1 MNSMIDNAY
10 IIKQLFTTAYSN
22 PDFSYMIIE
31 AINVSCQEIFKNK
44 LTRFT
49 FNDVFKYIEIEID
62 DTQSIE
68 NLKKYTDTIFRD
80 VFVNNV
86 FKMINNNDQIN
97 NILYVANQD
106 LYNKFKQIMKNS
118 SDDDLYIYSYM
129 VFSNPLNYSMSYY
142 NKIVFR
148 IML

>member
-1 MNSMIDNAY
+1 MNSVIDNAY

-22 PDFSYMIIE
+22 PDFSYIIIE
-31 AINVSCQEIFKNK
+31 AINISCQEIFKNK

-49 FNDVFKYIEIEID
+49 FNDIFKYIEIEID
-62 DTQSIE
+62 DIQSVE
-68 NLKKYTDTIFRD
+68 NLKKYTDVIYRD
-80 VFVNNV
+80 IFVNNV

-118 SDDDLYIYSYM
+118 SDDDLYIYSSM
-129 VFSNPLNYSMSYY
+129 VFSNPLNYSTSY
-142 NKIVFR
+142 NKITFR

>member
-1 MNSMIDNAY
+1 MNSIVDKAY

-22 PDFSYMIIE
+22 PDFSYMILE
-31 AINVSCQEIFKNK
+31 AINISCQEIFKNK
-44 LTRFT
+44 LTKFT
-49 FNDVFKYIEIEID
+49 FNDVFRYVEIEID

-68 NLKKYTDTIFRD
+68 NLKKYTDTISRD
-80 VFVNNV
+80 IFVNNV
-86 FKMINNNDQIN
+86 FKMINNNEQIN

-118 SDDDLYIYSYM
+118 SEDDLCLFSNM
-129 VFSNPLNYSMSYY
+129 VFSNPLNYSTSYD
-142 NKIVFR
+142 KITFR

>member
-1 MNSMIDNAY
+1 MNSIVDKAY

-44 LTRFT
+44 LTRFI
-49 FNDVFKYIEIEID
+49 FNDIFRFIEIEID

-106 LYNKFKQIMKNS
+106 LYNKFKQIMCNINE
-118 SDDDLYIYSYM
+118 DDLCLLSNM
-129 VFSNPLNYSMSYY
+129 VFSNPLNYSTSY
-142 NKIVFR
+142 NKIRFR

>member
-1 MNSMIDNAY
+1 MNSIVDKAY

-31 AINVSCQEIFKNK
+31 AINISCQEIFKNK
-44 LTRFT
+44 LTKFT
-49 FNDVFKYIEIEID
+49 FNDIFRYIEIEID

-68 NLKKYTDTIFRD
+68 NLKKYTDIISRD
-80 VFVNNV
+80 IFVNNV

-106 LYNKFKQIMKNS
+106 LYNKFKQIMKNCS
-118 SDDDLYIYSYM
+118 EDDLCLLSNM
-129 VFSNPLNYSMSYY
+129 VFSNPLNYSTSYD
-142 NKIVFR
+142 KITFR

>member
-1 MNSMIDNAY
+1 MNSIVDNAY

-31 AINVSCQEIFKNK
+31 AINIACQEIFKNK
-44 LTRFT
+44 LTKFT
-49 FNDVFKYIEIEID
+49 FNDIFRYIEIEID

-68 NLKKYTDTIFRD
+68 NLKKYAEIISRD
-80 VFVNNV
+80 IFVNNV

-118 SDDDLYIYSYM
+118 SEDDLCLLSNM
-129 VFSNPLNYSMSYY
+129 VFSNPLNYSTSYD
-142 NKIVFR
+142 KITFR